1 MHYNDPHTRII
12 TLNLRVP
19 DTSSSQRRNM
29 EVAVVLILL
38 VILALGLSIKI
49 VPQQQMGVVER
60 LGKFNRVI
68 GPGLNF
74 LIPILE
80 RVAGKESIRI
90 RQLDV
95 PVETKTKDNVF
106 LNLGVS
112 VQFLAVSDKIFDA
125 FYRLTDVNLQITS
138 YVYDVVRGEVPKKTL
153 DEVFETKD
161 ELAQTI
167 KNDLSES
174 MDDFGFSIVKS
185 LITDIDPALN
195 VKAAMNQ
202 INATARLVVAAQNEA
217 EADKIRQVK
226 SAEADAEAKKL
237 QGQGVAQ
244 QRAAI
249 IEGFKS
255 SIGDLKEVTGSD
267 VQTQDVMN
275 MVMMVQYFD
284 ALRDIGT
291 SGQNNAVLIPY
302 GPGGSNEI
310 FQQMTQA
317 MITSEQ
323 IKRVT
328 DSGIRGLSESETT
341 KPENDNPSM

>member
-1 MHYNDPHTRII
+1 ME
-12 TLNLRVP
+12 NLF
-19 DTSSSQRRNM
+19 
-29 EVAVVLILL
+29 VLP
-38 VILALGLSIKI
+38 ILALAVGLLILSIKI
-49 VPQQQMGVVER
+49 IPQQQMGVVER

-68 GPGLNF
+68 GAGLHF
-74 LIPILE
+74 LIPVFE

-106 LNLGVS
+106 VNLGVS
-112 VQFLAVSDKIFDA
+112 VQFLAVSENIFDA
-125 FYRLTDVNLQITS
+125 FYKLTDVNGQITS

-161 ELAQTI
+161 DLAQII
-167 KNDLSES
+167 KSDLSES
-174 MDDFGFSIVKS
+174 MDDFGYSIVKS
-185 LITDIDPALN
+185 LITDIDPATN

-202 INATARLVVAAQNEA
+202 INATARLRVAAENEA

-226 SAEADAEAKKL
+226 SAEAEAEAKKL
-237 QGQGVAQ
+237 QGEGVAK

-249 IEGFKS
+249 IEGFKA

-267 VQTQDVMN
+267 VETQDVMN

-302 GPGGSNEI
+302 GAGGSNEI
-310 FQQMTQA
+310 LQQMTQA
-317 MITSEQ
+317 MLTSDQ

-328 DSGIRGLSESETT
+328 DSGT
-341 KPENDNPSM
+341 KGSSDSSPLAKAQ

>member
-1 MHYNDPHTRII
+1 
-12 TLNLRVP
+12 
-19 DTSSSQRRNM
+19 M
-29 EVAVVLILL
+29 EFVIILL
-38 VILALGLSIKI
+38 IALGLLVLSIKI
-49 VPQQQMGVVER
+49 IPQQQMGVVER

-74 LIPILE
+74 VIPIIE
-80 RVAGKESIRI
+80 GVAGRESIRV

-106 LNLGVS
+106 VNLGVS
-112 VQFLAVSDKIFDA
+112 VQFIAVSEKIFDA
-125 FYRLTDVNLQITS
+125 FYRLTDVEMQITS

-153 DEVFETKD
+153 DEVFETKED
-161 ELAQTI
+161 LAQII
-167 KNDLSES
+167 KSDLSDS
-174 MDDFGFSIVKS
+174 MDDFGYAIIKS
-185 LITDIDPALN
+185 LITDIDPAPN

-202 INATARLVVAAQNEA
+202 INATARLLVAAENEA

-226 SAEADAEAKKL
+226 SAEAEAESKKL
-237 QGQGVAQ
+237 QGEGIAQ

-249 IEGFKS
+249 IEGFKD
-255 SIGDLKEVTGSD
+255 SINDLKQVTGSE
-267 VQTQDVMN
+267 VETQDVMN

-302 GPGGSNEI
+302 GAGGSNQI

-323 IKRVT
+323 VRRVT
-328 DSGIRGLSESETT
+328 EENPSKPTDLESETRNT
-341 KPENDNPSM
+341 DPTDIS

>member
-1 MHYNDPHTRII
+1 MEFII
-12 TLNLRVP
+12 P
-19 DTSSSQRRNM
+19 M
-29 EVAVVLILL
+29 VVLIVLL
-38 VILALGLSIKI
+38 ALSIKI
-49 VPQQQMGVVER
+49 IPQQQMGVVER

-74 LIPILE
+74 LIPLLE
-80 RVAGKESIRI
+80 NVAGRESVRI
-90 RQLDV
+90 RQLAV

-106 LNLGVS
+106 VNLGVS
-112 VQFLAVSDKIFDA
+112 VQFIAVQGKIFDA
-125 FYRLTDVNLQITS
+125 FYRLTDVNGQITS

-167 KNDLSES
+167 KDDLSDS
-174 MDDFGFSIVKS
+174 MDDFGYSIVKS

-195 VKAAMNQ
+195 VKEAMNQ
-202 INATARLVVAAQNEA
+202 INATARLMVAAQNEA

-237 QGQGVAQ
+237 QGEGIAQ

-267 VQTQDVMN
+267 VETQDVMN

-323 IKRVT
+323 ISRVT
-328 DSGIRGLSESETT
+328 DSKSRGVPQSDP
-341 KPENDNPSM
+341 KDPGDNDTSN

>member
-1 MHYNDPHTRII
+1 
-12 TLNLRVP
+12 
-19 DTSSSQRRNM
+19 M
-29 EVAVVLILL
+29 EFVIILL
-38 VILALGLSIKI
+38 IALGLLVLSIKI
-49 VPQQQMGVVER
+49 IPQQQMGVVER

-68 GPGLNF
+68 VPGLN
-74 LIPILE
+74 LVIPIIE
-80 RVAGKESIRI
+80 GVAGRESIRV

-106 LNLGVS
+106 VNLGVS
-112 VQFLAVSDKIFDA
+112 VQFIAVSEKIFDA
-125 FYRLTDVNLQITS
+125 FYRLTDVEMQITS

-153 DEVFETKD
+153 DEVFETKED
-161 ELAQTI
+161 LAQII
-167 KNDLSES
+167 KSDLSDS
-174 MDDFGFSIVKS
+174 MDDFGYAIIKS
-185 LITDIDPALN
+185 LITDIDPAPN

-202 INATARLVVAAQNEA
+202 INATARLLVAAENEA

-226 SAEADAEAKKL
+226 SAEAEAESKKL
-237 QGQGVAQ
+237 QGEGIAQ

-249 IEGFKS
+249 IEGFKD
-255 SIGDLKEVTGSD
+255 SINDLKQVTGSE
-267 VQTQDVMN
+267 VETQDVMN

-302 GPGGSNEI
+302 GAGGSNQI

-323 IKRVT
+323 VRRVT
-328 DSGIRGLSESETT
+328 EENPSKPTDLESETRNT
-341 KPENDNPSM
+341 DSTDIS

>member
-1 MHYNDPHTRII
+1 
-12 TLNLRVP
+12 
-19 DTSSSQRRNM
+19 M
-29 EVAVVLILL
+29 EL
-38 VILALGLSIKI
+38 VIILVISVGLLALSIKI
-49 VPQQQMGVVER
+49 IPQQQMGIVER

-74 LIPILE
+74 VLPILE
-80 RVAGKESIRI
+80 RVAGRESIRI

-106 LNLGVS
+106 VNLGVS
-112 VQFLAVSDKIFDA
+112 VQYVAVSEKIFDA
-125 FYRLTDVNLQITS
+125 FYRLTDVEMQITS

-153 DEVFETKD
+153 DEVFETKED
-161 ELAQTI
+161 LAQII
-167 KNDLSES
+167 KSDLSDS
-174 MDDFGFSIVKS
+174 MDDFGYAIIKS
-185 LITDIDPALN
+185 LITDIDPAPN

-202 INATARLVVAAQNEA
+202 INATARLLVAAENEA

-226 SAEADAEAKKL
+226 SAEAEAESKKL
-237 QGQGVAQ
+237 QGEGIAQ

-249 IEGFKS
+249 IEGFKD
-255 SIGDLKEVTGSD
+255 SINDLKQVTGSE
-267 VQTQDVMN
+267 VETQDVMN

-302 GPGGSNEI
+302 GAGGSNQI

-323 IKRVT
+323 VRRVT
-328 DSGIRGLSESETT
+328 EENPSKPTDLESETRNT
-341 KPENDNPSM
+341 DSTDIS

>member
-1 MHYNDPHTRII
+1 
-12 TLNLRVP
+12 
-19 DTSSSQRRNM
+19 M
-29 EVAVVLILL
+29 EFVIILL
-38 VILALGLSIKI
+38 IALGLLVLSIKI
-49 VPQQQMGVVER
+49 IPQQQMGVVER

-74 LIPILE
+74 VIPIIE
-80 RVAGKESIRI
+80 GVAGRESIRV

-106 LNLGVS
+106 VNLGVS
-112 VQFLAVSDKIFDA
+112 VQFIAVSEKIFDA
-125 FYRLTDVNLQITS
+125 FYRLTDVEMQITS

-153 DEVFETKD
+153 DEVFETKED
-161 ELAQTI
+161 LAQII
-167 KNDLSES
+167 KSDLSDS
-174 MDDFGFSIVKS
+174 MDDFGYAIIKS
-185 LITDIDPALN
+185 LITDIDPAPN

-202 INATARLVVAAQNEA
+202 INATARLLVAAENEA

-226 SAEADAEAKKL
+226 SAEAEAESKKL
-237 QGQGVAQ
+237 QGEGIAQ

-249 IEGFKS
+249 IEGFKD
-255 SIGDLKEVTGSD
+255 SINDLKQVTGSE
-267 VQTQDVMN
+267 VETQDDMN

-302 GPGGSNEI
+302 GAGGSNQI

-323 IKRVT
+323 VRRVT
-328 DSGIRGLSESETT
+328 EENPSKPTDLESETRNT
-341 KPENDNPSM
+341 DSTDIS

>member
-1 MHYNDPHTRII
+1 
-12 TLNLRVP
+12 
-19 DTSSSQRRNM
+19 M

-153 DEVFETKD
+153 DEVFETKN